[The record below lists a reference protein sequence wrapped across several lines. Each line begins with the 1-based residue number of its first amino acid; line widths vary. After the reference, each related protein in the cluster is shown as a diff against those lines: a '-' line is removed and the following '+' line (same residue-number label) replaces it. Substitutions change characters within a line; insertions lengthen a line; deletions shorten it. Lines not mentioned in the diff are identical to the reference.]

1 MSYRIESSVSIE
13 APPELVWAVIQDPA
27 RRLEWDA
34 RITAVEQLTPGP
46 VGKGT
51 RTRVTYS
58 FFGAPSAIEIE
69 MVSWQPPA
77 RSGVRGVFVGAP
89 DTIAGSWNF
98 AANADGSTTWTTRLV
113 LSSAGR
119 MGRLRELVFGPM
131 TARLTRVSQANLKR
145 LVEGELRAA
154 RGAAAGAG
162 D

>member
-1 MSYRIESSVSIE
+1 MSYRIESSVTIQ
-13 APPELVWAVIQDPA
+13 APPERVWAVVQDVG

-46 VGKGT
+46 MGKGG
-51 RTRVTYS
+51 RTRVTYRLL
-58 FFGAPSAIEIE
+58 GATSAIEME

-77 RSGVRGVFVGAP
+77 RSGVRGGFVGTP

-98 AANADGSTTWTTRLV
+98 AANPDGSTTWTTRLV

-119 MGRLRELVFGPM
+119 LGRLRELVFGPM
-131 TARLTRVSQANLKR
+131 TARLTRISQANLKR
-145 LVEGELRAA
+145 LVEGELQVTRAA
-154 RGAAAGAG
+154 PAGAG